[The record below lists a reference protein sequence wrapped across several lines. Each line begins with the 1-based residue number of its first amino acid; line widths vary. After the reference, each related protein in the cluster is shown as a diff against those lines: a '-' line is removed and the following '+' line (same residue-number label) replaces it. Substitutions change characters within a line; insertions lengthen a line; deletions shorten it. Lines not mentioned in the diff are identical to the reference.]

1 MRGVRSASKEVLAG
15 AAVSPIRAQR
25 NQRDGPMNTPVERK
39 AAYRRLCAAEPGLPL
54 FSRDWWLDAVCGDR
68 WQVCLVERGGRV
80 EAALPYA
87 LRRRFGYAW
96 LTMPPLTHT
105 LGPWLRPGQGK
116 YAAELSR
123 QKDLMLELINQ
134 LPVPLY
140 FQQSFHPSITNGLPW
155 HWCGFQQSN
164 RYTYRL
170 EDLSNLDAVW
180 AGFQEKVRTDVR
192 KAQRRYGLRVRDDLP
207 LARFLE
213 LNAKTFARQGLE
225 LPYSRKLVARL
236 DRACAERHCRRILF
250 AEDQAGQLHA
260 AIYLVW
266 DQDSAYYLMSGA
278 DPELRHSGATS
289 LLLWEAIRLAATVT
303 RCFDFEG
310 SMLEPVERHFRAF
323 GARQV
328 PYLEVRRLDGWLAA
342 VYHTRQA
349 LRCLSSGLGQRLR
362 AGWFA
367 LRRAS

>member
-1 MRGVRSASKEVLAG
+1 MDLY
-15 AAVSPIRAQR
+15 AQR
-25 NQRDGPMNTPVERK
+25 KQT
-39 AAYRRLCAAEPGLPL
+39 YRQLCDQEPSLPL
-54 FSRDWWLDAVCGDR
+54 FSRAWWLDAVCGEAG

-87 LRRRFGYAW
+87 QRRRFGYAW
-96 LTMPPLTHT
+96 LLMPSLTHT

-116 YAAELSR
+116 YAAELAR
-123 QKDLMLELINQ
+123 QKDLMLELIDQ
-134 LPVPLY
+134 LPAPLY
-140 FQQSFHPSITNGLPW
+140 FQQSFHPSVTNGLPW
-155 HWCGFQQSN
+155 HWRGFQQSN

-170 EDLSNLDAVW
+170 EDLSDLDAIW

-192 KAQRRYGLRVRDDLP
+192 KAERRCGLKVRDDLP
-207 LARFLE
+207 LAHFLE

-225 LPYSRKLVARL
+225 LPYSPNLVERL
-236 DRACAERHCRRILF
+236 DRACSSRNCRRMLF

-266 DQDSAYYLMSGA
+266 DEYSAYYLMGGA
-278 DPELRHSGATS
+278 DPELRSSGATS
-289 LLLWEAIRLAATVT
+289 LLLWEAIRLVATVT
-303 RCFDFEG
+303 RSFDFEG

-342 VYHTRQA
+342 AYHTRQA
-349 LRCLSSGLGQRLR
+349 LRHLSAGLSQKLR
-362 AGWFA
+362 AGWSVF
-367 LRRAS
+367 RRAA